1 MRIPFN
7 FIAWL
12 LFSILSGAV
21 VSGADI
27 VAKAGQSEV
36 TVDDIK
42 PMIEAL
48 PLRDQVML
56 SKNPAAM
63 NDFVRTLIIEQL
75 VYKEALEKK
84 WDQQKNVI
92 QLLERVKRQALTQSY
107 LQSIASPPGDFPS
120 QADLQQAY
128 DVLKKNN
135 ALQVPKRLHLAQIF
149 IACPKGADK
158 AFEEKAQLKLDAVV
172 KALKSGDFSAVAKTQ
187 SDDPSSAQRGGDLG
201 FLAESQIQP
210 EIRAAVTSL
219 SKGGTADPLRLNDGW
234 HIVKVL
240 EIKEPYTATLEE
252 IKVPLSNDLRKQQA
266 QVLGKSYIAKMLQN
280 NPVVLNEI
288 AVAKLIEQKGN

>member
-1 MRIPFN
+1 MRIPVN
-7 FIAWL
+7 FIMWG
-12 LFSILSGAV
+12 LFSILSAAFA
-21 VSGADI
+21 SGADI

-42 PMIEAL
+42 PMIDAL
-48 PLRDQVML
+48 PLRDQMML

-63 NDFVRTLIIEQL
+63 NEFVRTLIIEQL

-92 QLLERVKRQALTQSY
+92 QLLDRVKRQALTQSY
-107 LQSIASPPGDFPS
+107 LQSIASPPADFPT

-128 DVLKKNN
+128 DTLKKNN
-135 ALQVPKRLHLAQIF
+135 ALQVPKKLHLAQIF
-149 IACPKGADK
+149 ISCPRGGDK
-158 AFEEKAQLKLDAVV
+158 TFEEKAQVKLDAAV
-172 KALKSGDFSAVAKTQ
+172 KAAKAGDFAAVAKAQ
-187 SDDPSSAQRGGDLG
+187 SDDPVSAQRGGDLG
-201 FLAESQIQP
+201 FLVESQIQP
-210 EIRAAVTSL
+210 EIRAAVASL
-219 SKGGTADPLRLNDGW
+219 SKNGTTDPIRLNDGW

-240 EIKEPYTATLEE
+240 ETKEPYTATLEE

-280 NPVVLNEI
+280 NPVSLNEI
-288 AVAKLIEQKGN
+288 AISKLIENRD